1 MVKNG
6 RRYHGN
12 CKNVKKNPNSK
23 SFIIR
28 ANLMKLY
35 VNVGSGALRYQQYL
49 ASAKSLPLPWKLE
62 KSLTLNLWEKTSNQ
76 SFLKEYKIKFKETL

>member
-1 MVKNG
+1 
-6 RRYHGN
+6 
-12 CKNVKKNPNSK
+12 
-23 SFIIR
+23 
-28 ANLMKLY
+28 MKLY